1 MMYAP
6 MPQCIK
12 IIIGGS
18 HDNGYARLL
27 SKLETGN
34 VVPGKV
40 MLLEGRPFATE
51 LQRVNATT
59 FPRIKFGNLFLETK
73 LEPGKNMKYSQV
85 AATDG
90 LLKVSPKLTCATPR
104 STAVGPFKVPY
115 KTVEPEYC
123 NLP

>member
-1 MMYAP
+1 

-12 IIIGGS
+12 IVIGGS

-40 MLLEGRPFATE
+40 MLLEGPPFAAE

-59 FPRIKFGNLFLETK
+59 FPRVKFGNLFSETK
-73 LEPGKNMKYSQV
+73 LEHGKNMKYSQV
-85 AATDG
+85 AADG
-90 LLKVSPKLTCATPR
+90 LLKLSPKLTSATPR
-104 STAVGPFKVPY
+104 STVGPFKVPY